1 MDCPSCATL
10 IECELEDAKIK
21 AKVNFAKETIEI
33 EIDKEE
39 KTRKIV
45 KKLGYLI
52 KYASTGFTLFHPWYS
67 CSTPSVSSLRSPIFI
82 H

>member
-52 KYASTGFTLFHPWYS
+52 K
-67 CSTPSVSSLRSPIFI
+67 
-82 H
+82 